1 MKKFLLTSAASTLVA
16 SAAFAGG
23 HGDEVKVGLML
34 GFSGPAESYAPPM
47 AGGARAAVQE
57 VADSG
62 LFLGGKKLTLVE
74 GDSTCADAAIA
85 TSVAERFVTSD
96 GVSGIIGALCSGAT
110 TAALQNVAVPNGMVM
125 ISPSATSPALSTIED
140 NGLFFRATPSDARQ
154 GAVMADILLE
164 EGITSVA
171 VTYTNNDYGKG
182 LADSFEANFTANGG
196 EVTINAS
203 HEDGKGDYSAE
214 VGALASA
221 GGDLLVVVGYADQG
235 GKGIIQASLDTGAFD
250 TFHLPDAMVGFA
262 TESNFGSDLDGSM
275 GQVPGTD
282 APGGDLFVPIGEA
295 NGFDATAPFSPESYD
310 AAAILLLAM
319 QAAGS
324 NDPAV
329 YKDKMFDVANAPG
342 EQIFPGELAK
352 ALEILANGG
361 DVDLVG
367 ASAVELIEPGEASG
381 SYRVIKT
388 VNGKQETVGYR

>member
-1 MKKFLLTSAASTLVA
+1 MS
-16 SAAFAGG
+16 
-23 HGDEVKVGLML
+23 DE
-34 GFSGPAESYAPPM
+34 F
-47 AGGARAAVQE
+47 
-57 VADSG
+57 
-62 LFLGGKKLTLVE
+62 
-74 GDSTCADAAIA
+74 
-85 TSVAERFVTSD
+85 
-96 GVSGIIGALCSGAT
+96 
-110 TAALQNVAVPNGMVM
+110 
-125 ISPSATSPALSTIED
+125 
-140 NGLFFRATPSDARQ
+140 
-154 GAVMADILLE
+154 
-164 EGITSVA
+164 
-171 VTYTNNDYGKG
+171 
-182 LADSFEANFTANGG
+182 
-196 EVTINAS
+196 
-203 HEDGKGDYSAE
+203 E

-221 GGDLLVVVGYADQG
+221 GGELLVVVGYADQG
-235 GKGIIQASLDTGAFD
+235 GKGIIQESLDTGAFD